1 MEKCALGA
9 GPTMKASEF
18 KKLDPE
24 ELAERIR
31 KLAIDTHHALNNPF
45 VTAARIDELSRRI
58 HELRKEARAAC
69 LSQIDC
75 WLHHVQRQV
84 ENRWPVARLS
94 TRA

>member
-9 GPTMKASEF
+9 GPTMKVLEIR
-18 KKLDPE
+18 KLAPE

-31 KLAIDTHHALNNPF
+31 KLAIDTHHALNDPF
-45 VTAARIDELSRRI
+45 VTATRIDELSRRI

-75 WLHHVQRQV
+75 WLHQVQRQV
-84 ENRWPVARLS
+84 ENRWPGVRLT